1 MTNPFFRQ
9 HFLSSDQLTK
19 DTLSFLFQEIDAMK
33 EIATTKGKTNI
44 LDGKIIA
51 CVFYEPSTRTFGSFL
66 SAAQRLGAGIMPFH
80 GMENSSVNKGET
92 LEDTIRTI
100 GCSADLIVLRHPEEG
115 SIAKMAP
122 YSYVPLIN
130 AGDGG
135 HEHPTQSLL
144 EAYTIYKHYPSLENA
159 TIGFAGDLKHSR
171 TMRSLSKVL
180 AEMGA
185 KKFVWVAPDSLKM
198 LPDVVDIVK
207 NHNIEIVET
216 NNFEEHIGEFDVL
229 YTNRIQK
236 ERFENPQEY
245 EAVKNVFVTTPK
257 LLQKAKTNL
266 IILNPLP
273 RVGEIDPAVDADPRA
288 LYIKE
293 QMQNALYTRM
303 ALLKLILT
311 Q

>member
-1 MTNPFFRQ
+1 MANPFFQQ
-9 HFLSSDQLTK
+9 HFLSTDQLTK
-19 DTLSFLFQEIDAMK
+19 DTISFLFQEIDMMK
-33 EIATTKGKTNI
+33 EIALTKGKTNI
-44 LDGKIIA
+44 LEGKIIA
-51 CVFYEPSTRTFGSFL
+51 CVFFEPSTRTFGSFI
-66 SAAQRLGAGIMPFH
+66 SAAQRLGAGIIPFH
-80 GMENSSVNKGET
+80 SMENSSVNKGET

-100 GCSADLIVLRHPEEG
+100 GCSADLIVLRHPEGE
-115 SIAKMAP
+115 SIEKVAP

-130 AGDGG
+130 GGDGG

-144 EAYTIYKHYPSLENA
+144 EAYTIHKHYPSLEGT
-159 TIGFAGDLKHSR
+159 TIGFVGDLKHSR
-171 TMRSLSKVL
+171 TIRSLSKVL

-185 KKFVWVAPDSLKM
+185 KKFVWVSPDSLKM

-207 NHNIEIVET
+207 KHNIEIVET
-216 NNFEEHIGEFDVL
+216 DSVESHIGEFDVM

-236 ERFENPQEY
+236 ERFDDPTEY
-245 EAVKNVFVTTPK
+245 EKIKNIFVTTPA
-257 LLQKAKTNL
+257 LIAKAKPTM

-273 RVGEIDPAVDADPRA
+273 RVGEISPEIDTDPRA

-311 Q
+311 P